1 MTDIIILSL
10 IALNVALC
18 VIVMVQ
24 DSTIYDL
31 REFIKRIRHE

>member
-10 IALNVALC
+10 IALNVVLC

-31 REFIKRIRHE
+31 RECNKRNRND